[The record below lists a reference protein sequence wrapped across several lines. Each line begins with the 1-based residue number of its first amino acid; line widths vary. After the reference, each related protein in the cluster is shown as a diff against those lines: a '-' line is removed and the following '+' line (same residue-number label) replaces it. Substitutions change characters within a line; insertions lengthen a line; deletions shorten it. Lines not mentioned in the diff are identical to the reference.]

1 MEILFYLR
9 WIAVFLFVSNFILM
23 IYFLYRY
30 YISNK
35 MATDIWNFF
44 SKNNSFNKVM
54 SDIVFKKKN
63 NYQKITKLIRLTYW
77 LIGLFLCLSI
87 WSVGYYEANFM

>member
-35 MATDIWNFF
+35 MVTDIWNFF

-77 LIGLFLCLSI
+77 LVGLFLCLSI

>member
-30 YISNK
+30 YISNE

-54 SDIVFKKKN
+54 SDFVFKKKN

-77 LIGLFLCLSI
+77 LVGLFLCLSI

>member
-1 MEILFYLR
+1 
-9 WIAVFLFVSNFILM
+9 
-23 IYFLYRY
+23 
-30 YISNK
+30 

>member
-30 YISNK
+30 YISYK

-77 LIGLFLCLSI
+77 LVGLFLCLSI

>member
-35 MATDIWNFF
+35 MATVIWNFF

-77 LIGLFLCLSI
+77 LVGLFLCLSI